1 MGAMAVRPHEQIA
14 EKAKEMEDAI
24 YMALSSIDAYLGTL
38 SELIAEQEASGEPN
52 EMLVKRMK
60 KFTQRGETM
69 VKIIE
74 DQVLAELM
82 FCLDRVFSGSG
93 STVIVMLGQGIIAPV
108 LPLYAADFGVSLTM
122 IGVVLSAFALARMVL
137 NTPLGLVADRQGRPP
152 PRVAG
157 TRLP

>member
-14 EKAKEMEDAI
+14 EKAREMEDAI
-24 YMALSSIDAYLGTL
+24 YMALSSIDGYLGTL

-60 KFTQRGETM
+60 QFTQRGETM

-82 FCLDRVFSGSG
+82 FCLDRLFS
-93 STVIVMLGQGIIAPV
+93 VK
-108 LPLYAADFGVSLTM
+108 
-122 IGVVLSAFALARMVL
+122 LAEE
-137 NTPLGLVADRQGRPP
+137 
-152 PRVAG
+152 G
-157 TRLP
+157 TFI